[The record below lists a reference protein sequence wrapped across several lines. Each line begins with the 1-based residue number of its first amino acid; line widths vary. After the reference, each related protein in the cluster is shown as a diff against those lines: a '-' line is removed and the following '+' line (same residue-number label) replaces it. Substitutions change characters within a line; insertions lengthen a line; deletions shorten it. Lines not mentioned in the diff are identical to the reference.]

1 MSLESLVCESKDKFV
16 QELFENSN
24 STKDSKQKSG
34 KLGFISVGNK
44 FKVTDESFLL
54 LPCSVTLTLEIKRG
68 ILDYNFLLWLWL
80 SPLDGLYVR
89 LKL

>member
-16 QELFENSN
+16 RELFENSN

-44 FKVTDESFLL
+44 FKVTDERFLL
-54 LPCSVTLTLEIKRG
+54 FCQRH
-68 ILDYNFLLWLWL
+68 LDFMNKKEHF
-80 SPLDGLYVR
+80 GL
-89 LKL
+89 